1 MSNPSALS
9 EDDLILVEDY
19 VLGELSPEA
28 AAALE
33 RRVRSDQALRQELCA
48 LQATLRLLPQAL
60 PVLEAPPEL
69 RDRILTTNTLRSK
82 ILTADTPLPVA
93 PRRSR
98 PTFGAAIPW
107 GKIAVGLAAALALLL
122 GADNLRLRQALGDAD
137 QTNRELLAQLN
148 QNDESDG
155 EVVANLLQRPTSRLV
170 TLEGES
176 DETANAAG
184 TLLFTP
190 GRWQQVVVSLGNL
203 DPLPPDEI
211 YRMWLTLEN
220 GETIFCGEF
229 NTDEQGNVFVELR
242 PDEAV
247 PQGVKATG
255 IFVTVESAT
264 APPEPTGERVMAG
277 SI

>member
-48 LQATLRLLPQAL
+48 LQATLRLLPQAM
-60 PVLEAPPEL
+60 PILEAPPEL
-69 RDRILTTNTLRSK
+69 RDRILTANTLRSK
-82 ILTADTPLPVA
+82 ILTADTPTA
-93 PRRSR
+93 TARRSR
-98 PTFGAAIPW
+98 SASGATIPW
-107 GKIAVGLAAALALLL
+107 GKIAVGIAAALALLL

-148 QNDESDG
+148 QNDENDG

-176 DETANAAG
+176 NETANAAG

-220 GETIFCGEF
+220 GQTIFCGEF

-255 IFVTVESAT
+255 IFVTVESAS
-264 APPEPTGERVMAG
+264 APPEPSGERVMAG